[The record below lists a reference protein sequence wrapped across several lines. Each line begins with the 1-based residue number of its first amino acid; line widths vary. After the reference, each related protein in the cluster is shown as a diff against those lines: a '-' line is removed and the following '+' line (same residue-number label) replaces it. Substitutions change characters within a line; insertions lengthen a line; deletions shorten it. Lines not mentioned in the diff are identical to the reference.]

1 MKYFKSTEGVVYAY
15 PADGS
20 QDHCIADTL
29 IPIEEDE
36 ALSLAN
42 PPPTE
47 GQLQTVERKWRD
59 GVISSTEWLV
69 TRHRDELD
77 MQRPTTLTAEQ
88 FAQLLTYR
96 QELRDWPLALQF
108 PSPSGRPVAPPWITE
123 QTQ

>member
-1 MKYFKSTEGVVYAY
+1 MKYFKCKEGVVYAY

-42 PPPTE
+42 PPPTD
-47 GQLQTVERKWRD
+47 GQLQTAERKWRD

-77 MQRPTTLTAEQ
+77 MQQATTLTAEQ
-88 FAQLLTYR
+88 FTALLTYR
-96 QELRDWPLALQF
+96 QALRDWPQSEAF
-108 PSPSGRPVAPPWITE
+108 PDTQQRPIAPAWIAE
-123 QTQ
+123 QNR